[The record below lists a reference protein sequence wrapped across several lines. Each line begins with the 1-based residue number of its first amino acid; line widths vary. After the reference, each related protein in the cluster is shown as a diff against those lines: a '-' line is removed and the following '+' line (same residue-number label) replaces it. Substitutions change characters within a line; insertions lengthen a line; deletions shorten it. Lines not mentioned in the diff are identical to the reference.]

1 MDEQLLLTIII
12 CVLFKFIFSNPKT
25 ERSSSGAF
33 GSTSQG
39 PARRPVAFS
48 GDKFP
53 TGAFGASKF

>member
-12 CVLFKFIFSNPKT
+12 CVLLKFIFTKPKT
-25 ERSSSGAF
+25 ERPSPGAF

-39 PARRPVAFS
+39 PARSPVAFS

>member
-12 CVLFKFIFSNPKT
+12 CVLLKFTFTKSKT
-25 ERSSSGAF
+25 KRSGSGAF

-39 PARRPVAFS
+39 PARRP